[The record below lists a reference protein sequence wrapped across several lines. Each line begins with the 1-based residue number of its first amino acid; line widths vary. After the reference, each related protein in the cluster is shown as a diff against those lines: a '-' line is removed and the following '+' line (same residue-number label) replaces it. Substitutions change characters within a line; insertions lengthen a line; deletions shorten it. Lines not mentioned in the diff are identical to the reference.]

1 MRERLRHL
9 PVGLVASLVLL
20 IAGTHVAGTV
30 DGPSGALGALL
41 GLLLVVLSFVV
52 SSVVVA
58 WADQVHPKM
67 VLPVGL
73 AAYVVKFTLL
83 GMVLVAMPAW
93 RGLGSFAWLVV
104 TGTLTWV
111 TVQAVWLWRT
121 PMLYVNTPAP
131 TVVEDG

>member
-20 IAGTHVAGTV
+20 IVGTHVAGTV
-30 DGPSGALGALL
+30 AGPYGALGALL
-41 GLLLVVLSFVV
+41 GVALVATSFVV

-58 WADQVHPKM
+58 WADQVHPRM

-83 GMVLVAMPAW
+83 GVVLTAMPAW
-93 RGLGSFAWLVV
+93 RGLHAFGWLVV

-111 TVQAVWLWRT
+111 TVQAWWLWRT
-121 PMLYVNTPAP
+121 PMLYVNTATP
-131 TVVEDG
+131 TVAEDG

>member
-73 AAYVVKFTLL
+73 ATYVVKFTLL
-83 GMVLVAMPAW
+83 GIVLVAMPAW
-93 RGLGSFAWLVV
+93 RGLGAFAWLVV

-121 PMLYVNTPAP
+121 PMLYVNAPAP
-131 TVVEDG
+131 TVAEDG